1 MGSSNSLPALEANP
15 LYTSVI
21 GFSGGSYMATNLHV
35 IYSDTIKGVG
45 LLSGGPYY
53 GGFFYKDA
61 GQKYT
66 WDFTP
71 ESFSEQCIAGAEKME
86 SEELIDPLSN
96 LSGSPVYI

>member
-1 MGSSNSLPALEANP
+1 MGSKNSLPALEANP

-53 GGFFYKDA
+53 GGFYFEGAKPR
-61 GQKYT
+61 KYT
-66 WDFTP
+66 SDFTP
-71 ESFSEQCIAGAEKME
+71 ESFSEQCISGAETME
-86 SEELIDPLSN
+86 S
-96 LSGSPVYI
+96 